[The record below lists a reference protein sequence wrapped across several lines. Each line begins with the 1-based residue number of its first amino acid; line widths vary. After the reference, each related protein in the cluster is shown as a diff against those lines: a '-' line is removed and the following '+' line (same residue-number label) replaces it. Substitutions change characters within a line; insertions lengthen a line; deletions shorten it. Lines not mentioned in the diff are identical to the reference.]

1 MAYETSAPVLS
12 APSGDTLAR
21 FAAIVGEK
29 YAITDAQTAEQEPYL
44 IEWRRL
50 YRGKTP
56 LILRPGSTQEVSRI
70 LALASE
76 TGTAVVPQGGNTGL
90 TGAQIPFG
98 HEVVVSLSRMN
109 RIRSRDARGNSMVV
123 EAGMTL
129 AAVQKAAEEID
140 RLFPLS
146 IGSEGSCQIGGNLAT
161 NAGGLQVL
169 AYGNARAQVLGLEVV
184 LADGRVWDG
193 LRALRKDNT
202 GYDLRDLFVGS
213 EGTLGIITAAVLRL
227 LPRPQSRATAFVGFA
242 AMEDAARTFDLA
254 LEMSAGELTA
264 FELMP
269 RLGLDFVLRHAPGT
283 RDPLGQPFPWY
294 ALVEVASQREDGASA
309 TAEAMLTRAV
319 EAGLIAD
326 AAIAGSLQQSRDFWH
341 IREMMS
347 EVQLHEG
354 GSIKSDVSVPVAHL
368 PEFLRRAQ
376 DAVLAIMPDCRPLPF
391 GHYGDGNIHFNVS
404 QPVGMDK
411 AAFLARW
418 DDITAAI
425 NTIVMEFGG
434 SISAEHGI
442 GRMKRALLPQ
452 VKSPVEMEMM
462 RAIKTAFDPR
472 GILNPGKLL

>member
-1 MAYETSAPVLS
+1 MAKFT
-12 APSGDTLAR
+12 
-21 FAAIVGEK
+21 AIVGEK
-29 YAITDAQTAEQEPYL
+29 YAISDANVAEQEPYL

-56 LILRPGSTQEVSRI
+56 LILRPGSTEEVSRI
-70 LALASE
+70 LALAHA
-76 TGTAVVPQGGNTGL
+76 TGTAIVPQGGNTGL

-98 HEVVVSLSRMN
+98 HEVVVSLGRMN
-109 RIRSRDARGNSMVV
+109 RIRSRDPRGNSMVV
-123 EAGMTL
+123 EAGVTL
-129 AAVQKAAEEID
+129 AAAQKAAEEIE

-146 IGSEGSCQIGGNLAT
+146 IGSERSCQIGGNLAT

-169 AYGNARAQVLGLEVV
+169 AYGNARAQALGLEVV

-202 GYDLRDLFVGS
+202 GYDLRDLFIGS

-227 LPRPQSRATAFVGFA
+227 LPRPKSRATAFVGFA
-242 AMEDAARTFDLA
+242 AMEHAARFFDLA

-269 RLGLDFVLRHAPGT
+269 RLGLDFVLRHAAGT

-294 ALVEVASQREDGASA
+294 ALIEIASQREDGASA
-309 TAEAMLTRAV
+309 TAETMLTRAV
-319 EAGLIAD
+319 EAELVAD
-326 AAIAGSLQQSRDFWH
+326 AVLAASLAQARDFWH
-341 IREMMS
+341 IREAMS

-368 PEFLRRAQ
+368 PEFLRRAEE
-376 DAVLAIMPDCRPLPF
+376 AVKAIMPDCRPLPF

-425 NTIVMEFGG
+425 NAIVLEFGG

-442 GRMKRALLPQ
+442 GRMKRAMLPR
-452 VKSPVEMEMM
+452 VKSPVEMDMM
-462 RAIKTAFDPR
+462 RAIKAVFDPR

>member
-1 MAYETSAPVLS
+1 MDYEPTAPLLS
-12 APSGDTLAR
+12 APSAETLAK

-29 YAITDAQTAEQEPYL
+29 YAIRDPGEQQPYL

-50 YRGKTP
+50 YTGRTP
-56 LILRPGSTQEVSRI
+56 LILRPGSTEEVSRI
-70 LALASE
+70 LALAQE
-76 TGTAVVPQGGNTGL
+76 TGTAIVPQGGNTGL
-90 TGAQIPFG
+90 TGAQIPFE
-98 HEVVVSLSRMN
+98 HEVVVSLGRMN

-123 EAGMTL
+123 EAGVTL
-129 AAVQKAAEEID
+129 AAAQKAAEEIG

-146 IGSEGSCQIGGNLAT
+146 IGSEGTCQIGGNLAT

-202 GYDLRDLFVGS
+202 GYDLRDLFIGS

-227 LPRPQSRATAFVGFA
+227 LPRPKGRATAFVGFA
-242 AMEDAARTFDLA
+242 AMEQAAGFFDMA

-269 RLGLDFVLRHAPGT
+269 RLGLDFVLRHAPGA
-283 RDPLGQPFPWY
+283 RDPLASTYPWY
-294 ALVEVASQREDGASA
+294 ALIEIASQREDGAGPA
-309 TAEAMLTRAV
+309 AEAVLTRGV
-319 EAGLIAD
+319 EEGLIAD
-326 AAIAGSLQQSRDFWH
+326 AALAASLAQSRDFWR
-341 IREMMS
+341 IRETMS

-368 PEFLRRAQ
+368 PEFLRRAT
-376 DAVLAIMPDCRPLPF
+376 DAVLALMPDCRPLPF

-404 QPVGMDK
+404 QPIGVDK
-411 AAFLARW
+411 AAFLDRW
-418 DDITAAI
+418 GDITEVINAI
-425 NTIVMEFGG
+425 VLEFGG

-442 GRMKRALLPQ
+442 GRMKRDLLPL
-452 VKSPVEMEMM
+452 VKSPVEMDMM
-462 RAIKTAFDPR
+462 RAIKQALDPK